1 MGNVRCMTEAEC
13 REVLAR
19 AWAGRLAVARRG
31 RPYVELVSLV
41 VSDGAPVALVPDA
54 GPVARALPPVVAPR
68 QWVVLEA
75 DDAQDMDGAHRA
87 VRAVTALGRPRWVV
101 AADELGACRRA
112 ANARGLDVA
121 PDIGFLTLTGPVLSG
136 ERHVL
141 RCGPGQEAFASQA
154 PQALASQS
162 PEALASEAPADA
174 GGATAARP
182 AGVGA
187 HDGGGTHQ
195 ESTGL
200 HRRGGPRRGIASRMR
215 PRSSPRGPG

>member
-1 MGNVRCMTEAEC
+1 MTEAEC

-87 VRAVTALGRPRWVV
+87 VRAVTALGRPRWLV
-101 AADELGACRRA
+101 ATDEVGACRRA
-112 ANARGLDVA
+112 ASARGLDVA

-136 ERHVL
+136 ERHLL
-141 RCGPGQEAFASQA
+141 RCGPGQE
-154 PQALASQS
+154 P
-162 PEALASEAPADA
+162 LASEAPVRDD
-174 GGATAARP
+174 GTTAAP
-182 AGVGA
+182 PTGVGA
-187 HDGGGTHQ
+187 RDGVGAHQ